1 MQRDS
6 FDPAARTPTA
16 VNKVELVLHVYE
28 DEDGVT
34 QYDATYQFDVLDQDG
49 SPMDL
54 RRGNLLDHLSAQR
67 KTALKGFLDYVFTKA
82 KGSVGP

>member
-16 VNKVELVLHVYE
+16 VNKVELVLHVCK